1 MSVACVTQRE
11 RLDIEIT
18 GEDGETVFCEKNIQ
32 TETFEVPIN
41 ASGTYKVIVHAEE
54 HTGSFWIEPQE

>member
-41 ASGTYKVIVHAEE
+41 ASGTYKVIVHPEE